1 MAFLGLEGR
10 QRWHLLGAGLAVTT
24 AILIG
29 RIFDAPA
36 IGWGI
41 GAAIMAVSA
50 TLTFVPAA
58 KRGIFQLVIWPVV
71 CGVGIWALFTYIP
84 L

>member
-10 QRWHLLGAGLAVTT
+10 QRWHLLGAGLAVST
-24 AILIG
+24 AVLIG
-29 RIFDAPA
+29 RIFDAQA

-41 GAAIMAVSA
+41 GASIMTASA
-50 TLTFVPAA
+50 ALAFVPQQ
-58 KRGIFQLVIWPVV
+58 KRGVLRLVVWPVV
-71 CGVGIWALFTYIP
+71 CGAGIWALFTIIP